1 MDQVKPMGLLQYLG
15 LSQEEQ
21 QNFQAFQYM
30 KSNSSRRRGGRKK
43 LKYSI
48 DERRTYCL
56 WLLANQ
62 VPPKQ
67 RAKITNR
74 SLIEKAKTMPF
85 GGLFKNTTSQA
96 TLEQSVSRGKR
107 ALAIDRE
114 WNSEVC
120 VFLEQQIH
128 KLRD

>member
-1 MDQVKPMGLLQYLG
+1 MDKNKPIGLLQYLG

-21 QNFQAFQYM
+21 QYYQSFHNMNA
-30 KSNSSRRRGGRKK
+30 SSSGKRGGRRK
-43 LKYSI
+43 LRYSI

-56 WLLANQ
+56 WLLAKQ
-62 VPPKQ
+62 MPSKQ

-74 SLIEKAKTMPF
+74 LLIEKAKTMPF

-107 ALAIDRE
+107 AFAVDSE

-120 VFLEQQIH
+120 VLLEQQIH